1 MHGEGMMGKLRS
13 DFLKKLEDAPFIA
26 ILRGVQ
32 HGEVVEIAEA
42 LVSAGISIIE
52 ITVDSP
58 DPYLSMEKLALR
70 ISEKVTICAG
80 LVLTAD
86 QAKDAANAGSR
97 VIFSP
102 NFNASVVEAS
112 KSKKA
117 LSVPGIYT
125 TTEAVAA
132 IDAGADALRIFP
144 ADSFSTKGLHALRK
158 VLPEETIYLPTGGI
172 TAHKVKSWMAA
183 GAVGFGLG
191 TSLYTPGTT
200 PAEVHDRARVFT
212 QILVCDDA

>member
-1 MHGEGMMGKLRS
+1 MAEGLQS
-13 DFLKKLEDAPFIA
+13 DFRKKLENAPFIA

-42 LVSAGISIIE
+42 LVSTGISIIE

-58 DPYLSMEKLALR
+58 DPYITMETLALR
-70 ISEKVTICAG
+70 ISEQVMICAG
-80 LVLTAD
+80 NVLTAE
-86 QAKDAANAGSR
+86 QATDAANAGSR

-102 NFNASVVEAS
+102 NFDASVIEAS
-112 KSKKA
+112 KNKKA
-117 LSVPGIYT
+117 LSAPGIFT
-125 TTEAVAA
+125 VTEAVAA

-144 ADSFSTKGLHALRK
+144 ADNFSTNGLHALRT
-158 VLPEETIYLPTGGI
+158 VLPEDTIYLPTGGL

-191 TSLYTPGTT
+191 TSIYTPGTT
-200 PAEVHDRARVFT
+200 ADEVLDRARVFT
-212 QILVCDDA
+212 QILVRDDA